1 MMVAV
6 GAREANS
13 RYVVSSLTPVT
24 ASEALV
30 AQIAH
35 HICQVLNTGSSGT
48 LTREKRPE
56 RVQGTNERC
65 VPSSSSYTSVHY
77 VLRRLGVALPL

>member
-1 MMVAV
+1 MVAV

-13 RYVVSSLTPVT
+13 RHVVSSLTPVA

-35 HICQVLNTGSSGT
+35 HIFPGFKHGGSSGT